1 MNDKILKELKDY
13 LKERIEVLEKLKME
27 ALEQMEKT
35 YTEKGIYR
43 ETYFRY
49 LDKKIEVE
57 EVLLTIY
64 KLEKE
69 YINE

>member
-35 YTEKGIYR
+35 YTEKGVYR
-43 ETYFRY
+43 DYYFRY
-49 LDKKIEVE
+49 LDKKIEVQE
-57 EVLLTIY
+57 ILLKVY
-64 KLEKE
+64 ELKKE
-69 YINE
+69 YYNE